1 MDEQRATTEAQMLD
15 AVSPASRVTLLR
27 RFTLL
32 ALGTTIVVG
41 VLFGALTARMVENFA
56 LRSEARSIAGRV
68 LDLTAS
74 RVALQSLQ
82 GDPGAAGGEFERTMR
97 DLSAKNG
104 IVQVTAWNHRGE
116 ILYVSDG
123 PAVHDPFPASTAGLA
138 LNGQL
143 HWRLVSKA
151 RGERPPV
158 PMLDTLIPVIA
169 SGNPEP
175 VAFLKVVSDLS
186 DLSPALARVIWS
198 VQISVVLGVLMLYA
212 ALFTIVRRAS
222 GDLDRSESALRWA
235 FVGIIR
241 SLVNALDARDMATAH
256 HSSRVAENAVTI
268 ARTMGLPEHA
278 VHEVQAAA
286 FLHDVGKIG
295 ISDDLLTKEGPLT
308 PREREIMERHTAYG
322 HAILEPVAIADAIK
336 LAVRHSHERWD
347 GRGYPDGLAGE
358 AIPLAA
364 RIIAV
369 ADAYEALTS
378 DRPYRAARSSEDA
391 LQEIARNAEGQF
403 DPKVVDAA
411 LRMWNQAARARMGE
425 RMRGSLEQS
434 STAG

>member
-1 MDEQRATTEAQMLD
+1 
-15 AVSPASRVTLLR
+15 
-27 RFTLL
+27 
-32 ALGTTIVVG
+32 
-41 VLFGALTARMVENFA
+41 
-56 LRSEARSIAGRV
+56 
-68 LDLTAS
+68 
-74 RVALQSLQ
+74 
-82 GDPGAAGGEFERTMR
+82 
-97 DLSAKNG
+97 
-104 IVQVTAWNHRGE
+104 
-116 ILYVSDG
+116 
-123 PAVHDPFPASTAGLA
+123 
-138 LNGQL
+138 
-143 HWRLVSKA
+143 
-151 RGERPPV
+151 
-158 PMLDTLIPVIA
+158 MLDTLIPVIA